1 MALALTHWPLVPS
14 KVPMLAVGW
23 GLGAAGGPAK
33 RAFIG
38 GGGECATA
46 RELLKHP
53 SLEEVV
59 MVDLDQ
65 LVVETCVA
73 HLPEWP
79 AGCMSDP
86 RLKVARRAAAQRVEM
101 V

>member
-1 MALALTHWPLVPS
+1 
-14 KVPMLAVGW
+14 MLAVGW

-59 MVDLDQ
+59 MVDLDKV
-65 LVVETCVA
+65 VVETCA
-73 HLPEWP
+73 EQLPEWP
-79 AGCMSDP
+79 AGCMDDP
-86 RLKVARRAAAQRVEM
+86 RLQVAPATFRRPY
-101 V
+101 